1 MQKRF
6 LADFFHNSGRAYD
19 VCVRTHTHTHTHTQS
34 GIHLLPSTHS
44 GILCARD
51 ADLEI
56 HTHTHPMHT
65 IKNTLLLSFI
75 HSDAGS
81 HARACSYIQQ

>member
-19 VCVRTHTHTHTHTQS
+19 VCVRTHTHTHSQEYTCSQAHIQAYS
-34 GIHLLPSTHS
+34 
-44 GILCARD
+44 A
-51 ADLEI
+51 LEMQTWRY
-56 HTHTHPMHT
+56 THTHPMHT